1 MKSLDYKIMNH
12 TAIFHLLLS
21 KVSKK
26 LRIEI
31 AERVQHETIQIA
43 FKVDDENE
51 INET

>member
-1 MKSLDYKIMNH
+1 MNH

-31 AERVQHETIQIA
+31 AQRIQDETTIHIRNQIA
-43 FKVDDENE
+43 FQMDDENE
-51 INET
+51 IDEK